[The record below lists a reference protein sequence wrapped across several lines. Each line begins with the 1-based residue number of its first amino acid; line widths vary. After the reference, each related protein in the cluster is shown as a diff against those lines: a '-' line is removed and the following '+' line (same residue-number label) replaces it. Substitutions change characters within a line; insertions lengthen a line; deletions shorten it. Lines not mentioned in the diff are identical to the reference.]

1 MFTNKTNRIFCLL
14 ALCVLF
20 LGQVA
25 RAQAPSGEGWQSVT
39 VNDGIT
45 YYSFTGVEPVS
56 GSPQR
61 IHVTDWDMSNKD
73 YALRFVWSGER
84 CATSEIFRRE
94 NAVVAL
100 NAAYEPE
107 SIVLK
112 MGGTYHSCMP
122 KDVVMKTP
130 VPNWKSEAAIYA
142 DASGQEI
149 RIGFD
154 GKGKS
159 IAEQREYYANS
170 TWDNIYTSAPM
181 LIDDYNPVGAFFVDS
196 TLTAAQLAEY
206 NYEDPIRHQGVRHPR
221 TAVAITGDNHFIMV
235 AVDGRRPGV
244 SEGMSAREL
253 TRFIE
258 KNFHPRYA
266 LNMDGGGS
274 TTMCVRGLGNPET
287 HVVNAPFSNKAAEKG
302 VERKLVSFFCIV
314 EAPKAPVT
322 DVREKVL
329 ADWNKSSGLDCV
341 LDWGPKP
348 GSPAPKGY
356 EATYISHYGRHGSRF
371 AYTAKAYTVLLEML
385 REGAQKDNLTPYG
398 RYMLDQ
404 LEPFWA
410 KVEYQVGD
418 LTELG
423 WEQHQQIARTMVQSF
438 PKAFVKGSR
447 VDACSSASVRSIISM
462 TSCVSSISR
471 EAPVAQV
478 YAHQGKLDIQ
488 ATRPNEA
495 KNPFAYQGPAT
506 VFPYSE
512 SSEEFF
518 LRRFPQY
525 PEVLARLF
533 KDTEAGLGGR
543 NAHDVFFNLYM
554 FVAGMNSLPQEL
566 RLDVKD
572 FFTPQEYAILWETDN
587 YERFREYLPYR
598 TTCSSIVDDM
608 VAKADA
614 RLSSRERGADLR
626 FGHDHIMMA
635 LMLIMDIDDFNK
647 YPSNPDDLVKVFQT
661 YRSAMATNMQ
671 LVFYTPVKGRAGEP
685 LVKVLHNGE
694 EVRLGSLRPYDGAY
708 YKWADVRDYLQK
720 RVSLFVNR

>member
-1 MFTNKTNRIFCLL
+1 MKRSVILL
-14 ALCVLF
+14 LSLLVWGL
-20 LGQVA
+20 LPLVA
-25 RAQAPSGEGWQSVT
+25 QGPSGEGWQRSAVA
-39 VNDGIT
+39 DGIT
-45 YYSFTGVEPVS
+45 YYSFSGVEPVS

-61 IHVTDWDMSNKD
+61 IFVTDWDMANKN
-73 YALRFVWSGER
+73 YALRLVWTPER
-84 CATSEIFRRE
+84 CSTSTVFRRE
-94 NAVVAL
+94 NAVVAV

-112 MGGTYHSCMP
+112 TGGTYHTCMP

-130 VPNWKSEAAIYA
+130 VPNWKSEAAIYT
-142 DASGQEI
+142 DASGQNI

-159 IAEQREYYANS
+159 IAEQRAMYAAS
-170 TWDNIYTSAPM
+170 DWDNLFTSAPM
-181 LIDDYNPVGAFFVDS
+181 LIDDYNPVGAFFMDS
-196 TLTAAQLAEY
+196 TLTAEHLLGL

-221 TAVAITGDNHFIMV
+221 TAVALTGDGHFLLV
-235 AVDGRRPGV
+235 AVDGRKPDV

-253 TRFIE
+253 TRFLE
-258 KNFHPRYA
+258 QNFHPRYA

-274 TTMCVRGLGNPET
+274 TTMCVRGQGNPST
-287 HVVNAPFSNKAAEKG
+287 HVVNTPSSKKAGEIG
-302 VERKLVSFFCIV
+302 VERTLISFFCIV
-314 EAPKAPVT
+314 ETPKAPVT
-322 DVREKVL
+322 DVREQVL

-341 LDWGPKP
+341 LDWSPRAGT
-348 GSPAPKGY
+348 PAPRGY

-371 AYTAKAYTVLLEML
+371 AYTSKAYTVLLEML
-385 REGAQKDNLTPYG
+385 REGAAKENLTPYG
-398 RYMLDQ
+398 RQMLAQ
-404 LEPFWA
+404 LEPFWEA
-410 KVEYQVGD
+410 VEYRVGD

-423 WEQHQQIARTMVQSF
+423 WEQHQQIARTLVQSF
-438 PKAFVKGSR
+438 PKAFGKGSR

-462 TSCVSSISR
+462 TSCLSAISR
-471 EAPVAQV
+471 EAPKASV

-495 KNPFAYQGPAT
+495 RNPFAYTGPET

-512 SSEEFF
+512 SSEAFF

-525 PEVLARLF
+525 LEVLGRLF
-533 KDTEAGLGGR
+533 EDPSAALGER
-543 NAHDVFFNLYM
+543 SAYDVFFNLYM
-554 FVAGMNSLPQEL
+554 FVAGMNSLPHQI

-598 TTCSSIVDDM
+598 TPCSSIVDDM

-614 RLSSRERGADLR
+614 RLASGERGADLR

-635 LMLIMDIDDFNK
+635 LLMILDIDDFNK
-647 YPSNPDDLVKVFQT
+647 YPSSADDLVQVFQT
-661 YRSAMATNMQ
+661 YRSPMATNLQ
-671 LVFYTPVKGRAGEP
+671 LVFYTPRKGRAGEP

-694 EVRLGSLRPYDGAY
+694 EVRLGSLRPFDGVY
-708 YKWADVRDYLQK
+708 YRWADVRAYLQE